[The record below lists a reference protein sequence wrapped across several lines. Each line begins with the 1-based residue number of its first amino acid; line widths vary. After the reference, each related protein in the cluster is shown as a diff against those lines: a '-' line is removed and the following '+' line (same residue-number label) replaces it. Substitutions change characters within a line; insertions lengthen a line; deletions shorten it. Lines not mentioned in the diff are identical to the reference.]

1 MPAKDFI
8 WLVVHL
14 LVPLACDFTKRWTPC
29 QMLYKVFDY
38 KSRKLFCRTH
48 FSDCLELVNRTN
60 LFGKQNISFDS
71 MEIEKK
77 NHLLAN
83 SVSVRLTFIEWR
95 SALKKEGKKNFESKY
110 HDVKLK
116 SLKRRSTLVYIFP
129 YIEGKL

>member
-77 NHLLAN
+77 P
-83 SVSVRLTFIEWR
+83 TC
-95 SALKKEGKKNFESKY
+95 
-110 HDVKLK
+110 
-116 SLKRRSTLVYIFP
+116 
-129 YIEGKL
+129 